1 MIAAAIVAIM
11 IAMLIALT
19 RTCIGPSLFDRILAI
34 NTFSTATVL
43 MISLYGFFNQRPE
56 FLDIAIV
63 YAMINFIGTVA
74 LLKLHRFDDLGHDGD
89 ET

>member
-1 MIAAAIVAIM
+1 MIAAALIAIM
-11 IAMLIALT
+11 IVMLIALI
-19 RTCIGPSLFDRILAI
+19 RTCIGPTLFDRILAI

-89 ET
+89 ES

>member
-1 MIAAAIVAIM
+1 MIAAALIAIM
-11 IAMLIALT
+11 IVMLIALI
-19 RTCIGPSLFDRILAI
+19 RTCIGPTLFDRILDI

-89 ET
+89 EP

>member
-1 MIAAAIVAIM
+1 MIAAALIAIM
-11 IAMLIALT
+11 IVMLVALI

-89 ET
+89 QT

>member
-1 MIAAAIVAIM
+1 
-11 IAMLIALT
+11 MLIALI

>member
-1 MIAAAIVAIM
+1 MIAAALIAIM
-11 IAMLIALT
+11 IVMLIALI

-74 LLKLHRFDDLGHDGD
+74 LLKLHRFDDLVHDGD

>member
-1 MIAAAIVAIM
+1 MIAAALIAIM
-11 IAMLIALT
+11 IVMLIALI

-74 LLKLHRFDDLGHDGD
+74 LLKLHRFDDLGHDVD

>member
-1 MIAAAIVAIM
+1 MLV
-11 IAMLIALT
+11 MLIALI
-19 RTCIGPSLFDRILAI
+19 RTCIGPTLFDRILAI

-89 ET
+89 EP

>member
-1 MIAAAIVAIM
+1 MITAALVTIM
-11 IAMLIALT
+11 IVMLIALI

>member
-1 MIAAAIVAIM
+1 
-11 IAMLIALT
+11 
-19 RTCIGPSLFDRILAI
+19 
-34 NTFSTATVL
+34 

>member
-1 MIAAAIVAIM
+1 MIAAALIAIM
-11 IAMLIALT
+11 IVMLIAII

>member
-1 MIAAAIVAIM
+1 MIAAALVAIM
-11 IAMLIALT
+11 IVMLIALI

-56 FLDIAIV
+56 FLDIDIV

>member
-1 MIAAAIVAIM
+1 MIAAALIAIM
-11 IAMLIALT
+11 IVMLIALL

-34 NTFSTATVL
+34 NSFSTATVL

>member
-1 MIAAAIVAIM
+1 MIAAALIAIM
-11 IAMLIALT
+11 IVILIALI

>member
-1 MIAAAIVAIM
+1 MITAALVAIM
-11 IAMLIALT
+11 IVMLIALI

>member
-1 MIAAAIVAIM
+1 MIAAALVAIM
-11 IAMLIALT
+11 IVMLIALI

>member
-1 MIAAAIVAIM
+1 MIAAALVAIM
-11 IAMLIALT
+11 IVMLIALI

-89 ET
+89 GT

>member
-1 MIAAAIVAIM
+1 MIAAALVAIM
-11 IAMLIALT
+11 IVMLIALI
-19 RTCIGPSLFDRILAI
+19 RTCISPSLFDRILAI

>member
-1 MIAAAIVAIM
+1 MIAAALIAIM
-11 IAMLIALT
+11 IVMLIALI
-19 RTCIGPSLFDRILAI
+19 RTCIGPTLFDRILAI

-89 ET
+89 EP

>member
-1 MIAAAIVAIM
+1 MIAAALVAIM
-11 IAMLIALT
+11 IVMLIALI
-19 RTCIGPSLFDRILAI
+19 RTCIGPSLFDRILGI